1 MAGVLLTG
9 CKSPQDASGP
19 VPSAWPGDSASAE
32 SSPDPAPSTVTPSDP
47 PSRTA
52 PSSPPRRTH
61 RVTHR
66 PVTRRPVVRRR
77 PTHRAS
83 APKAPSHPSGA
94 TARCNDGTY
103 SYSQHHQGT
112 CSHHGGVA
120 VWYK

>member
-1 MAGVLLTG
+1 M
-9 CKSPQDASGP
+9 
-19 VPSAWPGDSASAE
+19 
-32 SSPDPAPSTVTPSDP
+32 VTPSDP

-83 APKAPSHPSGA
+83 APKVPSHPSGA
-94 TARCNDGTY
+94 TARCNDGTF